1 MEGKCQYCGKLLED
15 SFLTHCTIKCRYED
29 YLKSQSDKPTKK
41 I

>member
-1 MEGKCQYCGKLLED
+1 MEEKCQTCKKPLGD
-15 SFLTHCTIKCRYED
+15 SLLTHCSSKCRYED